1 MDKTS
6 KLKFLDPKDAT
17 IAMEVVAEEAL
28 VEVAEM
34 IGAAVDDSAEV
45 VSVEDAVTIVEE
57 VDLEGAIADPADMA
71 AEEEMI
77 EDMIVAK
84 AEVIA
89 IAQENAI
96 GDTVVGMTNF
106 VKLVDTL

>member
-1 MDKTS
+1 MG
-6 KLKFLDPKDAT
+6 
-17 IAMEVVAEEAL
+17 
-28 VEVAEM
+28 
-34 IGAAVDDSAEV
+34 IGAAAADSAEV

-89 IAQENAI
+89 IVQENAI
-96 GDTVVGMTNF
+96 VDTVVGMTNF
-106 VKLVDTL
+106 VKLVCCVRSTHSLSKTPNFLTLEYQ